1 MSAPCRV
8 ALCHYQLGADMPA
21 PAVLPL
27 SRHLCASQELD
38 NAVHA
43 RVLAEQ
49 ARADADRSKAEH
61 MTGLAQAE
69 TQVLQQVERS
79 VEAEKKAFS
88 RAQRWVREVKVRG
101 H

>member
-1 MSAPCRV
+1 M
-8 ALCHYQLGADMPA
+8 
-21 PAVLPL
+21 
-27 SRHLCASQELD
+27 
-38 NAVHA
+38 HA

-88 RAQRWVREVKVRG
+88 RAQRWVREVKVRDTILTEG
-101 H
+101 RVARPSLRCVVVAVGAVIPPGRGGG